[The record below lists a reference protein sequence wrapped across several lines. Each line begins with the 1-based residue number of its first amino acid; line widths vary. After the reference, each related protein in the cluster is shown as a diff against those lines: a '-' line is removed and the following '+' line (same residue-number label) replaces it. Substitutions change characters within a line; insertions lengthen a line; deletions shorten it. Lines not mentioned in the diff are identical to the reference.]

1 MKYSKQRD
9 MILQY
14 ITSSCTHPTAEMV
27 YKDLKEEIP
36 NLSLGTVYRNL
47 DRFVKENLI
56 LRIKIPNDKD
66 RFDVNTKKH
75 VHAICTKCGKVTDI
89 SLKQIDDLDY
99 CIQDLF
105 KCKLIS
111 TSLVFYTTCN
121 VCEKDGN

>member
-75 VHAICTKCGKVTDI
+75 AHAICTKCGKVTDI

-105 KCKLIS
+105 KCKVIS
-111 TSLVFYTTCN
+111 KSLVFYTICN
-121 VCEKDGN
+121 ECDKGGI